1 LTLNRRCPIHGPDS
15 THHRRQDAAP
25 ASRPWLHAA
34 LIAAAIAVVYSNSLS
49 GPFILD
55 DADTIVTNAAVRDP
69 GDIARVFAQARDTPL
84 AGRPLVAYT
93 FALNYAASGLAV
105 QGYHA
110 TNIVIHILCALL
122 LFGLVRRTISVPG
135 SGLRAPGSGDAENV
149 AFAVALVWALH
160 PLNTEVVDY
169 ITQRTES
176 MMALCLLASL
186 YAAMRSLTERR
197 TILWQTA
204 AIAACACGMLCK
216 ETMVVAPLLIVLY
229 DRAFFFGSLRGAF
242 AVRWR
247 LYGGLA
253 LTWLVLLA
261 MMVPGPRAGSVG
273 FGAAITPW
281 EYLLNQAVMIAHYL
295 GLAVWPRGLTVNY
308 GPPLPYRL
316 GDVWPQAALIF
327 GLIAA
332 TLAAFQWRAALGF
345 LGAWVFIT
353 LAPTSSFVP
362 IATEVGAER
371 RMYLPLMAIAA
382 LAHGSRSF
390 RAQPPGTEGHCRH
403 RAASRRRCSAAATAS
418 RNRDYATE
426 LALAE
431 SNLAHWPTDV
441 AHGMV
446 GSALMQL
453 HRHDEALEELRLAAR
468 TAPRSR
474 YNLGSELYNL
484 KRMDEAIVELEAF
497 AGENPMDELAPSAR
511 RILGDAFVTQRK
523 WEEAV
528 KQYRLALSMI
538 PNDQATKQNMLG
550 AMNNQGLAL
559 AASGRFA
566 EAASIFRTVVESD
579 PANLGARR
587 NLTAALLDSQDPRS
601 AETEARKAIEASPG
615 TAVFY
620 DLLGRALATQG
631 RYDEAI
637 VQLREALRLAPEDAE
652 IREDLEKV
660 KTGK

>member
-1 LTLNRRCPIHGPDS
+1 MGSRT
-15 THHRRQDAAP
+15 RQHTPSASAAAP

-34 LIAAAIAVVYSNSLS
+34 LIAAAIALVYSNSLS

-122 LFGLVRRTISVPG
+122 LFSIVRETISVVGSRQNPEPG
-135 SGLRAPGSGDAENV
+135 TRNPAPA
-149 AFAVALVWALH
+149 ALAVALVWALH

-216 ETMVVAPLLIVLY
+216 ETMVAAPLLIVLY
-229 DRAFFFGSLRGAF
+229 DRAVFFGSLRGAF

-308 GPPLPYRL
+308 GPPLPYGL

-332 TLAAFQWRAALGF
+332 TLAAFRWRAALGF

-382 LAHGSRSF
+382 LLMVPALF
-390 RAQPPGTEGHCRH
+390 AL
-403 RAASRRRCSAAATAS
+403 SRRAPKATVGIVLLLAVVLAAATAS

-484 KRMDEAIVELEAF
+484 KRMDDAIAELEAF

-538 PNDQATKQNMLG
+538 SNDQATKQNMLG
-550 AMNNQGLAL
+550 AMNNQGMAL
-559 AASGRFA
+559 AASGRFG

-579 PANLGARR
+579 PADLGARR

-637 VQLREALRLAPEDAE
+637 VQLREALRLAPGDGE

-660 KTGK
+660 KTGKLKLESK